1 MHLCGFCSLLAWFCI
16 FQALPWFSSTMVDLG
31 SFLLGFH
38 FFSFLFFSFVFFSLL
53 GGSGVL
59 SHGSDFL
66 VYDEDIDV
74 VLNIGT
80 LYCTWLGDGAT

>member
-1 MHLCGFCSLLAWFCI
+1 MFGAFPFFPFSFEFD
-16 FQALPWFSSTMVDLG
+16 FQLYIY
-31 SFLLGFH
+31 
-38 FFSFLFFSFVFFSLL
+38 FLFFLVYSGFHLVR

-59 SHGSDFL
+59 SHRADFL

-74 VLNIGT
+74 ELNIRT

>member
-1 MHLCGFCSLLAWFCI
+1 MHLCGLFSPSLVLHFIGFPLVLLHYGGSWF
-16 FQALPWFSSTMVDLG
+16 FPPWIL
-31 SFLLGFH
+31 
-38 FFSFLFFSFVFFSLL
+38 FSFLWFLCR

-59 SHGSDFL
+59 SHGADFH

-74 VLNIGT
+74 ELNIGP